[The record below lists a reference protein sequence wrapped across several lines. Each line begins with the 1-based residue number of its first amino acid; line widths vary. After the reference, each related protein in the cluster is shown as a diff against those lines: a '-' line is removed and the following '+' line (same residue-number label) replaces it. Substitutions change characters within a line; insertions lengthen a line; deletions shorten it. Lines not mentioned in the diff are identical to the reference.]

1 MLFIHFIDSIWLISS
16 LKWARNLRPFIKTQ
30 FWSTNCLYLASPTSI
45 CQYTY
50 FIVVLTKGLLWVS
63 HTSGIFL
70 SSLACSFCLSV
81 CLPACLPA
89 YHLCIYLFCV
99 LWLLP
104 VRYEQMSTCSIH
116 RALTSAEERLVR
128 EWVYCDHLLEC
139 EWWFTCGAWRARQ
152 QLHCWKVPL
161 PRWWLTKPT
170 PPTAVPT
177 LLESGSAGCWVTFC
191 SRRTLWRHCEPCFR
205 DFLRLGSCLLPK
217 LCKFCSNEPLSKLAC
232 FNMKE
237 FLHHNCLLVHLS
249 YVSKRESQG
258 WCLCFVHLPPQLYTG
273 DSDADCWVNV
283 SGYLEVTLS

>member
-170 PPTAVPT
+170 PPP
-177 LLESGSAGCWVTFC
+177 
-191 SRRTLWRHCEPCFR
+191 PQ
-205 DFLRLGSCLLPK
+205 
-217 LCKFCSNEPLSKLAC
+217 
-232 FNMKE
+232 
-237 FLHHNCLLVHLS
+237 FLHYLKVAQQAAGSPSAAGGHCGDIVNLVLGTS
-249 YVSKRESQG
+249 
-258 WCLCFVHLPPQLYTG
+258 W
-273 DSDADCWVNV
+273 D
-283 SGYLEVTLS
+283 LEVVYFLSFVNFVLMSLSPNWHVSIWRNFYTTIAF